1 LQHRAGTLNRSG
13 CTTQACD
20 LRDNIEDLNK
30 VDAVVIGVSRDP
42 VADLAKFRKDHGLNF
57 YLASDADGS
66 VTEAYGVWKLRKM
79 MGREFM
85 GIERSTFIIQ
95 DGVIRKLWR
104 GVKAPEHI
112 AWVKR
117 SLEEMKAGAK

>member
-1 LQHRAGTLNRSG
+1 
-13 CTTQACD
+13 
-20 LRDNIEDLNK
+20 
-30 VDAVVIGVSRDP
+30 
-42 VADLAKFRKDHGLNF
+42 
-57 YLASDADGS
+57 
-66 VTEAYGVWKLRKM
+66 
-79 MGREFM
+79 M

-117 SLEEMKAGAK
+117 SLEEMKAVFFEGNVACRIFHAEGFHWIPSGP